1 MQQDSDGRNLA
12 SADSRA
18 NPPTD
23 HESPDELDDWDDDWD
38 ENDDDYEND
47 DHEGPDGPDD
57 WNPVGFG
64 AAASISRDAYLS
76 YTKEKKRL
84 KNAKDKA
91 REKEKKAAVKAAAMV
106 PPAET
111 VPSVKP
117 SSSKSISVSTVS
129 CAESTEA
136 GRFLK
141 NTPASL
147 TSTTMGKLSAPNT
160 QTTLSAPVTGSA
172 LSAKS
177 SNSKS
182 TAVNAATVSCADST
196 DGGLPLKNTMASL
209 TTTTHDEHSELL
221 SRLMAT
227 NLSLRAQPL
236 TRPSRGV

>member
-18 NPPTD
+18 NRPTD
-23 HESPDELDDWDDDWD
+23 HESPDELDDWDDVRD
-38 ENDDDYEND
+38 ENEDDYDDD
-47 DHEGPDGPDD
+47 DHEGPDGPSD

-64 AAASISRDAYLS
+64 AAASITRDAYA
-76 YTKEKKRL
+76 KEKKRL

-111 VPSVKP
+111 VLSAKP

-147 TSTTMGKLSAPNT
+147 TSTTMGKPSAPDT
-160 QTTLSAPVTGSA
+160 QTTLSAPVAGSA

-196 DGGLPLKNTMASL
+196 DGGLPFKSTMAPL

-221 SRLMAT
+221 SRLMAI

-236 TRPSRGV
+236 TRPSWGV

>member
-1 MQQDSDGRNLA
+1 MISPTYCPPRTRAVLAAITECLTFSVRTGEMQQDSDGRNLA

-117 SSSKSISVSTVS
+117 SSSKSNEWRRKT
-129 CAESTEA
+129 ES
-136 GRFLK
+136 
-141 NTPASL
+141 P
-147 TSTTMGKLSAPNT
+147 
-160 QTTLSAPVTGSA
+160 
-172 LSAKS
+172 
-177 SNSKS
+177 
-182 TAVNAATVSCADST
+182 CD
-196 DGGLPLKNTMASL
+196 
-209 TTTTHDEHSELL
+209 
-221 SRLMAT
+221 
-227 NLSLRAQPL
+227 
-236 TRPSRGV
+236 